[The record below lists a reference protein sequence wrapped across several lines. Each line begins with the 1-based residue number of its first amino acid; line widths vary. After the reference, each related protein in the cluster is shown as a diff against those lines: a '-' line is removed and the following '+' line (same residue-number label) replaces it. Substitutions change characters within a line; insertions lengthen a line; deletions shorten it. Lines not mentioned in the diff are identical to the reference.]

1 MSECGDLI
9 LRVFHSNNLTYSSGM
24 NFENL
29 YEIIQ
34 KKNDPE
40 SMKII
45 NMVNLT
51 FTKLNEKFMKRI
63 CESLIESRSNI
74 NKEKKKKEIPKQKL
88 ENAIHEVNIK
98 CLKCQ
103 NIQIQEFFTRTEQ
116 DQLLN
121 SFPNSNDSFSS
132 LREKDMRADLRYND
146 LKPYKTLYP
155 NNEISLKYNYIF
167 DKFI

>member
-45 NMVNLT
+45 NMVIIFN
-51 FTKLNEKFMKRI
+51 
-63 CESLIESRSNI
+63 
-74 NKEKKKKEIPKQKL
+74 
-88 ENAIHEVNIK
+88 
-98 CLKCQ
+98 
-103 NIQIQEFFTRTEQ
+103 
-116 DQLLN
+116 
-121 SFPNSNDSFSS
+121 
-132 LREKDMRADLRYND
+132 
-146 LKPYKTLYP
+146 
-155 NNEISLKYNYIF
+155 ISLMRNS
-167 DKFI
+167 

>member
-45 NMVNLT
+45 NMVNLY
-51 FTKLNEKFMKRI
+51 
-63 CESLIESRSNI
+63 I
-74 NKEKKKKEIPKQKL
+74 NPAK
-88 ENAIHEVNIK
+88 
-98 CLKCQ
+98 
-103 NIQIQEFFTRTEQ
+103 
-116 DQLLN
+116 
-121 SFPNSNDSFSS
+121 
-132 LREKDMRADLRYND
+132 
-146 LKPYKTLYP
+146 
-155 NNEISLKYNYIF
+155 
-167 DKFI
+167 